1 MQKIILRASASIF
14 VIFLILT
21 YFINWG
27 VRYLIE
33 ESRFATEA
41 QSLFWQI
48 DLIIQDNNE
57 EVEEI
62 ETNFANQC
70 LVGAMT
76 VAAMAESNH
85 ALYED
90 MEALQKTAALIG
102 VDEIHFFDTEGLLY
116 FGTHPEYYGYS
127 FSSGAQMQFF
137 QPMLSDKTM
146 MLCQDITP
154 NTAESKPMQYAAV
167 WNDSGTGI
175 VQIGVTPDRV
185 LAAQEGNN
193 ISDVFTV
200 MPIGEGQ
207 IFLAIDPETYEIV
220 GATNKELVGMDISD
234 FNITP
239 TNDSVQAAIESSDL
253 GRYSDD
259 TGNFIYLA
267 HETEDLLIVILYD
280 KAFIYDTV
288 TTDSIIVSGYIILFA
303 IMSVI
308 FITTYLNRKIIR
320 SIHTINGR
328 LEQIEQGD
336 LSVQLKQDSVP
347 EIKALSHHINSMV
360 KSLINQTHKLSLTLT
375 LAQIPVGIVEY
386 STTTKKVTVTGE
398 VSEILQLSPAEYEE
412 HFATSETL
420 VKKLA
425 EIAACNGT
433 AEKNLLYFKKAKTY
447 VKMEQFQ
454 YVDSVLVLV
463 MDVTRDVLEKERIKQ
478 ERDTD
483 VLTSLYNRRAFYC
496 NAERIVDTAST
507 PYMAVCVVDLD
518 NLKFVNDSYGHEVG
532 DLYIQSIADLIHF
545 DCDYISGRLG
555 GDEFASLLYNV
566 PDLATLQAH
575 TKDLERKQDGQ
586 SITLQNGHGH
596 STGFLGGL
604 CLCAPGQFTRHG
616 HH

>member
-137 QPMLSDKTM
+137 QPMLSEKTM

-360 KSLINQTHKLSLTLT
+360 KT
-375 LAQIPVGIVEY
+375 
-386 STTTKKVTVTGE
+386 
-398 VSEILQLSPAEYEE
+398 
-412 HFATSETL
+412 
-420 VKKLA
+420 
-425 EIAACNGT
+425 
-433 AEKNLLYFKKAKTY
+433 
-447 VKMEQFQ
+447 
-454 YVDSVLVLV
+454 
-463 MDVTRDVLEKERIKQ
+463 
-478 ERDTD
+478 
-483 VLTSLYNRRAFYC
+483 
-496 NAERIVDTAST
+496 
-507 PYMAVCVVDLD
+507 
-518 NLKFVNDSYGHEVG
+518 
-532 DLYIQSIADLIHF
+532 
-545 DCDYISGRLG
+545 
-555 GDEFASLLYNV
+555 
-566 PDLATLQAH
+566 
-575 TKDLERKQDGQ
+575 
-586 SITLQNGHGH
+586 
-596 STGFLGGL
+596 
-604 CLCAPGQFTRHG
+604 
-616 HH
+616 